1 MSGSRFPGRCPGL
14 SCAAP
19 SGRIPKPRNIKTRK
33 RGESRRQTLPFGGGA
48 PARGQ
53 GPPRSRVLMLR
64 RWRQAGRKLQNDQ
77 ILLQRRPFLVP
88 TLCVGMPSST
98 LCVVFRF
105 ARRSHGGQH
114 PKIRGSPRWD
124 CAATQSVEDGI
135 PTEDRGNEVSRCV
148 DHQAGLMRS

>member
-1 MSGSRFPGRCPGL
+1 
-14 SCAAP
+14 
-19 SGRIPKPRNIKTRK
+19 
-33 RGESRRQTLPFGGGA
+33 
-48 PARGQ
+48 
-53 GPPRSRVLMLR
+53 LMLR
-64 RWRQAGRKLQNDQ
+64 RWRQADRKLQDYQ

-98 LCVVFRF
+98 LCVVLRF

-114 PKIRGSPRWD
+114 PKIRGSPSWD

-135 PTEDRGNEVSRCV
+135 PTEDRANEVSRCI